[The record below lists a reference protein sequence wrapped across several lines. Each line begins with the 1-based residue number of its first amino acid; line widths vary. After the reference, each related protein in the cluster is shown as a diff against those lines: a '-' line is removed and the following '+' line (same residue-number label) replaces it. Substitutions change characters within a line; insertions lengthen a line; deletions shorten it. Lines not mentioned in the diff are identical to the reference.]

1 MNTMVYAFGDQIPTE
16 HKVLAVIKFGYSLY
30 SREREV
36 RESEREREKIKTFY
50 AAINIVTNHQ
60 QVE

>member
-36 RESEREREKIKTFY
+36 RESERERK
-50 AAINIVTNHQ
+50 
-60 QVE
+60 